1 MDSPSKFLYSYRKG
15 LRTTGTEYKLVATR
29 ILNKA
34 LVLPNKA
41 QCSNLDARLRHRYK
55 KLDLKLDFKYN
66 AINYFSDQFSDYLS
80 EQHFKL
86 WSLIVLGSIIFLD
99 FQVNLFIF
107 YNIDYY
113 KFKFQIFC
121 ALYHNWYLILNLN
134 MRIKIIHFVYFSSIV
149 E

>member
-1 MDSPSKFLYSYRKG
+1 MDGWIVHQNFCTLIERR

-41 QCSNLDARLRHRYK
+41 QCSNLGARLRHRYK

-66 AINYFSDQFSDYLS
+66 AINYFSDYLS

-86 WSLIVLGSIIFLD
+86 
-99 FQVNLFIF
+99 
-107 YNIDYY
+107 
-113 KFKFQIFC
+113 
-121 ALYHNWYLILNLN
+121 
-134 MRIKIIHFVYFSSIV
+134 
-149 E
+149 